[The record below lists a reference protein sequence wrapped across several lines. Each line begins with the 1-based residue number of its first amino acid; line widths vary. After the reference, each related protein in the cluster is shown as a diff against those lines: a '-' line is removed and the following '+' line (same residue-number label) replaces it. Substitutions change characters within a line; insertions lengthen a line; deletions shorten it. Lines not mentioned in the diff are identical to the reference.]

1 MKPVDSQSKASKV
14 GSAQSLH
21 ISFCLGQD
29 WGFPGGSGGKEY
41 TCNAGDLNLIPGL
54 ERSSGEGNGNP
65 LQYSGLE
72 NSSSWGRKESDT
84 TERLFTYLVK
94 HGIGVGSTKP
104 EGSCPVHPE

>member
-54 ERSSGEGNGNP
+54 ERSSGEGNAYP
-65 LQYSGLE
+65 FQYSCLE
-72 NSSSWGRKESDT
+72 NPMDRGVWQAT
-84 TERLFTYLVK
+84 A
-94 HGIGVGSTKP
+94 HGIMKSWTQLSV
-104 EGSCPVHPE
+104 